1 MRQFQ
6 GRGFPKFFV
15 RPTIIIPR
23 MMGEMKCDVLV
34 VGIGPVGSA
43 VAFNTAKDGMDVIA
57 IDRKFQV
64 ASPLRGGEAV
74 CKPFYD
80 DLVERMPVLRKVP
93 KNKTE
98 GTSLEAGK
106 CKLISKEE
114 KWQAYV
120 LERKNLEK
128 ILAEKA
134 SESGAN
140 LLFCSELIKVN
151 KRKGVFDEAIVR
163 TIDGKCRIRPKII
176 VAADGFASFFRKQ
189 LGLNKPNKDWA
200 SAVEFEMVNINF
212 TEPDLLEVFFTE
224 TIPGGYSYIFPKFGR
239 RGLAGVAMRPQFDG
253 NLSPL
258 DIFNHLAKNYT
269 TMSIQL
275 KDARVLEV
283 RGGCIDVSGPF
294 KEPVYNNVVL
304 VGDSANQNF
313 AYIGE
318 GIVPGLFAALSASRK
333 IVKAVEE
340 NNLRILAEYPKDY
353 RNTYLWKE
361 LMQTWRIK
369 ENIDDLLQKQIKT
382 DIKLAIMS
390 FLELEVIDWTGKEL
404 PDALKIKS
412 FDKLLRFGQEL
423 VESKGMSIDITPL

>member
-1 MRQFQ
+1 M
-6 GRGFPKFFV
+6 
-15 RPTIIIPR
+15 T
-23 MMGEMKCDVLV
+23 EMKCDVLV

-43 VAFNTAKDGMDVIA
+43 VALNTAKNGVDVIA
-57 IDRKFQV
+57 IDRKFQA

-80 DLVERMPVLRKVP
+80 NLVEKLPVLKKVP
-93 KNKTE
+93 KKRTE

-106 CKLISKEE
+106 CKLISREE

-128 ILAEKA
+128 VLAERA
-134 SESGAN
+134 AESGAN

-151 KRKGVFDEAIVR
+151 KRRGVFGEAIVR
-163 TIDGKCRIRPKII
+163 TISGKCRIRPKII
-176 VAADGFASFFRKQ
+176 VAADGFASFFRKL
-189 LGLNKPNKDWA
+189 LGLNRPNKDWA
-200 SAVEFEMVNINF
+200 SAIEFEMANINF
-212 TEPDLLEVFFTE
+212 TEPNLLEVFFTE
-224 TIPGGYSYIFPKFGR
+224 IVPGGYSYIFPKFGN
-239 RGLAGVAMRPQFDG
+239 RGLAGVAMRPQFNG
-253 NLSPL
+253 NSSAL
-258 DIFNHLAKNYT
+258 DIFNYLAKKYP

-283 RGGCIDVSGPF
+283 RGGCIDVSGPLE
-294 KEPVYNNVVL
+294 KPVYNNVVL

-318 GIVPGLFAALSASRK
+318 GIVPGLFAALTVSQK

-340 NNLRILAEYPKDY
+340 DDLKMLEEYPRDY
-353 RNTYLWKE
+353 RNTYLWNE
-361 LMQTWRIK
+361 LMQTWKIK
-369 ENIDDLLQKQIKT
+369 ENIDDLLQKQIET

-404 PDALKIKS
+404 PDALKIRS
-412 FDKLLRFGQEL
+412 FDKLLRFGEEL
-423 VESKGMSIDITPL
+423 VESKGMSIDIIPL